1 MAHQNV
7 FRRERKGDKGKSV
20 AIYKTHCFAD
30 GEGGFCSALNLTN
43 SMDIGLL
50 MKGREPFVTN
60 RKAPGRS
67 VGYSDQT
74 PGTMFYSVI
83 SGITVDLNLE
93 CGFAIRNSF
102 NLHEHLN
109 RK

>member
-1 MAHQNV
+1 M
-7 FRRERKGDKGKSV
+7 GKE
-20 AIYKTHCFAD
+20 D
-30 GEGGFCSALNLTN
+30 FCSALNLTN
-43 SMDIGLL
+43 LMDIGLL
-50 MKGREPFVTN
+50 MKGREPFLTN

-74 PGTMFYSVI
+74 PGTMSYSVI